1 MRTMKK
7 GLSWLLMLSMIL
19 SLFAGLTFAASFD
32 PANTTPEP
40 TPAGSFKF
48 SNGTITG
55 YTGTDKNVVIPAEID
70 GTTVTMIDQCAFA
83 YDICT
88 DTLISTVVIP
98 STVTGIGDYAF
109 DYQTGLT
116 DICFYGD
123 VPIMTSDAFGS
134 EDAPSTSDVT
144 VHCKPAYFGKFYSEF
159 NYDVSQDVDKDLED
173 PKYATNDVTITVN
186 CGAHG
191 SVTANGQTIT
201 SAEAGKIKVEK
212 NGSVTL
218 TAVPDEGYEVKSFTV
233 DGENV
238 TLTENAYTLKN
249 VTDKHTV
256 NVTFASTDPIIAAQE
271 GYHFEIRDGKAWIKG
286 FTGSVGADGVITLP
300 TQYKDGDTT
309 YDVVGVVAKAFNYV
323 NGAWGDSAK
332 DNAVISQVKKIIV
345 PMGIKTIE
353 TGAFSTMG
361 TVSKDRHVEEIVF
374 NDPDTKF
381 VHTGTD
387 QSFHMSSN
395 PELKSVTLPAN
406 LTEITSSMF
415 YGCSALT
422 EMDIPAT
429 VTKIGQRAFEGTGL
443 TKLTFTS
450 ATPATLEEYTSGRNT
465 TYPFEGCTN
474 LTIYVPAASLA
485 DYQTA
490 WAAIANDVTI
500 VGYGEDGET
509 VITSVPDF
517 TVDDIEYRATKFDSA
532 TGTGEVEVKYVA
544 KNTGVLTIPETVT
557 KNVNG
562 KEFTFTVTGIGEKA
576 MDQGG
581 YKLSY
586 SSSSYWFTEVNFPST
601 LTYIREWGCAGLV
614 SVQTIDLSET
624 QITSIGDM
632 AFNGCTNVETI
643 KLPDTLANIGGK
655 GEAVKR
661 DDASIGSDEDV
672 TISGVDAGEESN
684 AKADGPEAA
693 PTQMAENVFRG
704 CGKLKEFIVS
714 DDNPYFKAIDGVL
727 FSKDGTKLIRYPM
740 GKDAAT
746 YAIPDG
752 TEVIAEAAFMLPAGI
767 NSTSKLTKVT
777 FPKTLKKIEDGAFRQ
792 SSLTEVEL
800 PNVEYGSYVF
810 DCSKS
815 LTTVTTADGLTAIP
829 EKAFW
834 GCENLKNVTL
844 GASIKTIGKSAFE
857 RCGFTGIN
865 LTNVTEI
872 GDYAFYFSKLETVD
886 VPAATKTGT
895 GAFMNCPALTKA
907 TVNGTTLDPYMFFYC
922 TSLTDLSAP
931 NVTEIGECALAYCVE
946 LTALPLDNVT
956 AIGNGAF
963 RNCHGLT
970 DVELPATLKDMGK
983 YVFADCEKLANVT
996 FPNDIAV
1003 KVLPEGTF
1011 YECVNLKNVD
1021 LGNSIS
1027 MTEGLVFYCAG
1038 WYNQGQTLNVYS
1050 DLSENLFFRNEFEA
1064 CFIDLGNQQTANES
1078 AASGDDVTYIW
1089 TRTAAVDGVK
1099 TYYFRARGGAGGCGG
1114 GCSGGGEVGEDGL
1127 SVNEYSMQPS
1137 VNVTYHWGDD
1147 DSTENLPELL
1157 TIYEQNGKNAT
1168 AEKVGGFNM
1177 VDLKDIAATHAGT
1190 ATQSLARNIALFS
1203 RAAAKVTT
1211 GTVGYQFMGMRGPS
1225 IMAAT
1230 EWVTLEELGVEL
1242 DEGDELLVTST
1253 DGASYSISYEDLMAN
1268 NQFFPNSYSNGTKT
1282 EDGAVTVPAI
1292 LALTWNSAT
1301 IDGTAKTDGEVLKD
1315 VAATAYRS
1323 TNFRFAHGLSFEA
1336 YQGLQDCEGGMVE
1349 DDVCSGYRLLQ
1360 KVASFT
1366 VVHADGSSDVTPAG
1380 GGSGKKAD
1388 RIENADGSVT
1398 TIETRADGS
1407 TVETTKY
1414 PNGTT
1419 IETITSKDGEITA
1432 KVNVPMI
1439 VKSSVVEVPVSK
1451 PSAGMVLVIVNDD
1464 GSEEI
1469 VRDCVLTKNGLALR
1483 AEGTLKL
1490 RVIDNTKK
1498 FTDMDGHWAL
1508 DDVTFAAAR
1517 ELFGGVGGGKFAP
1530 AQSMTRGM
1538 VSTVLARLAGEDT
1551 SGSTP
1556 WYAKG
1561 TAWAAQ
1567 NGVSDGKNPESPVT
1581 REQMATMLYR
1591 FAGSPEVSGE
1601 LSFADAGQVS
1611 AWAHDAVLWCVQNGI
1626 LNGVSGNRLAPQ
1638 ALAQRAQVAAML
1650 QRFLQVTL

>member
-19 SLFAGLTFAASFD
+19 SLFAGLTFAAA
-32 PANTTPEP
+32 PLTETPEP
-40 TPAGSFKF
+40 TPVNKLF
-48 SNGTITG
+48 
-55 YTGTDKNVVIPAEID
+55 YDKGANISISGVSGVTNVVIPADINGAPVKNIGEN
-70 GTTVTMIDQCAFA
+70 AF
-83 YDICT
+83 YMEGIE
-88 DTLISTVVIP
+88 SVVIP
-98 STVTGIGDYAF
+98 SSVVNIGDNAF
-109 DYQTGLT
+109 ADSSVTDIYFYGALPSWNSVFSGDEEQTITFHCKTDYQS
-116 DICFYGD
+116 DFEEAVEEFYGSPE
-123 VPIMTSDAFGS
+123 VTVVA
-134 EDAPSTSDVT
+134 DVT
-144 VHCKPAYFGKFYSEF
+144 VT
-159 NYDVSQDVDKDLED
+159 ED
-173 PKYATNDVTITVN
+173 PTYAPAADEITYNFEKRDDGVYITGCTIT
-186 CGAHG
+186 
-191 SVTANGQTIT
+191 
-201 SAEAGKIKVEK
+201 
-212 NGSVTL
+212 
-218 TAVPDEGYEVKSFTV
+218 GYNSN
-233 DGENV
+233 D
-238 TLTENAYTLKN
+238 
-249 VTDKHTV
+249 
-256 NVTFASTDPIIAAQE
+256 AAL
-271 GYHFEIRDGKAWIKG
+271 
-286 FTGSVGADGVITLP
+286 TLP
-300 TQYKDGDTT
+300 TTATIDGTERA
-309 YDVVGVVAKAFNYV
+309 VIGVAK
-323 NGAWGDSAK
+323 
-332 DNAVISQVKKIIV
+332 
-345 PMGIKTIE
+345 
-353 TGAFSTMG
+353 GAFSTN
-361 TVSKDRHVEEIVF
+361 SRY
-374 NDPDTKF
+374 
-381 VHTGTD
+381 TGTTD
-387 QSFHMSSN
+387 SDSARKIASITVPEGITVIEAGAFSGTYSLRTIIFEDDDTTFEGDGTAQGFHMSSN

-415 YGCSALT
+415 LNCTALT

-474 LTIYVPAASLA
+474 LTIYVPAASLEA
-485 DYQTA
+485 YQTA

-500 VGYGEDGET
+500 VGYGEDGEDP
-509 VITSVPDF
+509 VIGTVPDF
-517 TVDDIEYRATKFDSA
+517 TMDSIEYHVTKFDNTA
-532 TGTGEVEVKYVA
+532 ATGEVEVKYVA

-557 KNVNG
+557 KDVNG
-562 KEFTFTVTGIGEKA
+562 KGFTFTVTGIGAKA
-576 MDQGG
+576 MDQSG
-581 YKLSY
+581 YKSSSN
-586 SSSSYWFTEVNFPST
+586 SSSSYYFTTVNFPGT

-655 GEAVKR
+655 GELKR

-672 TISGVDAGEESN
+672 TISGVDAGAESN

-704 CGKLKEFIVS
+704 CGNLKEFIVS
-714 DDNPYFKAIDGVL
+714 ETNTHFKAIDGAL
-727 FSKDGTKLIRYPM
+727 FSADGKTLIRYPM

-777 FPKTLKKIEDGAFRQ
+777 FPTSLQKIEDGAFRQ

-800 PNVEYGSYVF
+800 PAVKYGSYVF

-815 LTTVTTADGLTAIP
+815 LTTVTTADGLTKIP

-844 GASIKTIGKSAFE
+844 GASVNTIGKSAFE
-857 RCGFTGIN
+857 RCGFTSID
-865 LTNVTEI
+865 LKNVTEI
-872 GDYAFYFSKLETVD
+872 GDYAFYFSKLKEVT
-886 VPAATKTGT
+886 VPATTKTGK

-922 TSLTDLSAP
+922 TALTDLSAP
-931 NVTEIGECALAYCVE
+931 NVTQIGECALAYCVE
-946 LTALPLDNVT
+946 LETLPLDNVT
-956 AIGNGAF
+956 TIGHGAF

-1011 YECVNLKNVD
+1011 YECVHLENVY

-1038 WYNQGQTLNVYS
+1038 WYDQGQTLNVYS

-1064 CFIDLGNQQTANES
+1064 CFIDLGNQQTVNE
-1078 AASGDDVTYIW
+1078 AAGSTEDISYIW
-1089 TRTAAVDGVK
+1089 TRTTTDENGVK
-1099 TYYFRARGGAGGCGG
+1099 TYWFRARGGAGGCGG

-1137 VNVTYHWGDD
+1137 VNVTYHWGND

-1301 IDGTAKTDGEVLKD
+1301 IDKTTNKTDGEVLKD

-1380 GGSGKKAD
+1380 GSTGKKAD

-1451 PSAGMVLVIVNDD
+1451 PSAGMVLVIVHDD

-1483 AEGTLKL
+1483 AEGELKL
-1490 RVIDNTKK
+1490 RVIDNTRK

-1508 DDVTFAAAR
+1508 DDVTFVAAR

-1561 TAWAAQ
+1561 TAWAVE

-1626 LNGVSGNRLAPQ
+1626 LNGVSGSRLAPQ

>member
-19 SLFAGLTFAASFD
+19 SLFAGLTFASSAT
-32 PANTTPEP
+32 PATEVP
-40 TPAGSFKF
+40 TPTDEDSLFWETN
-48 SNGTITG
+48 STVSGTKSGVTLTQI
-55 YTGTDKNVVIPAEID
+55 VIPAYRTD
-70 GTTVTMIDQCAFA
+70 GTTVTSIAGSAF
-83 YDICT
+83 YLDGIVT
-88 DTLISTVVIP
+88 SVVVP
-98 STVTGIGDYAF
+98 STVTYIGSEAF
-109 DYQTGLT
+109 GENAVT
-116 DICFYGD
+116 DIYFYGGCPSFPYAD
-123 VPIMTSDAFGS
+123 VSEIFSADDSSDREITFHCKS
-134 EDAPSTSDVT
+134 EYKDDFSSAVEEFYSFTINVEADVT
-144 VHCKPAYFGKFYSEF
+144 VTADPIYTISDEITFSFDKRDDGVYINGCKITGYNDGVELTLPTTATIDGKT
-159 NYDVSQDVDKDLED
+159 YDVIGVAAYAFNTTNSSVDDVK
-173 PKYATNDVTITVN
+173 
-186 CGAHG
+186 
-191 SVTANGQTIT
+191 
-201 SAEAGKIKVEK
+201 
-212 NGSVTL
+212 
-218 TAVPDEGYEVKSFTV
+218 
-233 DGENV
+233 
-238 TLTENAYTLKN
+238 
-249 VTDKHTV
+249 
-256 NVTFASTDPIIAAQE
+256 
-271 GYHFEIRDGKAWIKG
+271 DGKAIAK
-286 FTGSVGADGVITLP
+286 IT
-300 TQYKDGDTT
+300 
-309 YDVVGVVAKAFNYV
+309 
-323 NGAWGDSAK
+323 
-332 DNAVISQVKKIIV
+332 KITV

-353 TGAFSTMG
+353 TGAFSKMG
-361 TVSKDRHVEEIVF
+361 TVQQGYNVEQIIFE
-374 NDPDTKF
+374 DPDTTF
-381 VHTGTD
+381 DHSGTA

-395 PELKSVTLPAN
+395 PELKSVTLPAK

-443 TKLTFTS
+443 TRLTFTS

-500 VGYGEDGET
+500 VGYGEDGEDP
-509 VITSVPDF
+509 VIGAIPDF
-517 TVDDIEYRATKFDSA
+517 KVYDDDSAEKYIEYHVTKFDNTA
-532 TGTGEVEVKYVA
+532 ATGEVEVKYVA

-557 KNVNG
+557 KDVNG
-562 KEFTFTVTGIGEKA
+562 KGFTFTVTGIGAKA

-581 YKLSY
+581 YKSSSN
-586 SSSSYWFTEVNFPST
+586 SSSSYYFTTVNFPGT

-655 GEAVKR
+655 GELKR

-672 TISGVDAGEESN
+672 TISGVDAGAASN

-704 CGKLKEFIVS
+704 CGKLKNFEVNETNQHFSV
-714 DDNPYFKAIDGVL
+714 KDGVL
-727 FSKDGTKLIRYPM
+727 FNKDGTKLIRYPV
-740 GKDAAT
+740 GREDT
-746 YAIPDG
+746 SYDIPAG
-752 TEVIAEAAFMLPAGI
+752 TKIIAEAAFMMPATTMKDG
-767 NSTSKLTKVT
+767 KLETVT
-777 FPKTLKKIEDGAFRQ
+777 FPDSLEEIEDGAFRQ
-792 SSLTEVEL
+792 SSITSVEL
-800 PNVEYGSYVF
+800 PAVKYGSYVF

-815 LTTVTTADGLTAIP
+815 LTTVTTAGGLTKIP
-829 EKAFW
+829 DKAFW

-857 RCGFTGIN
+857 RCGFASID

-872 GDYAFYFSKLETVD
+872 EDYAFYFSKLETVD
-886 VPAATKTGT
+886 VPAATKTGK

-922 TSLTDLSAP
+922 TSLTELSAP
-931 NVTEIGECALAYCVE
+931 NVTDIGECALAYCVK
-946 LTALPLDNVT
+946 LTALPLEKVT
-956 AIGNGAF
+956 AIGHGAF

-1064 CFIDLGNQQTANES
+1064 CFIDLGNQQTVNE
-1078 AASGDDVTYIW
+1078 AAGSTEDISYIW
-1089 TRTAAVDGVK
+1089 TRTTTDENGVK

-1137 VNVTYHWGDD
+1137 VNVAYHWGDD

-1268 NQFFPNSYSNGTKT
+1268 NQFFPNSYSNGTKR

-1315 VAATAYRS
+1315 VAVTAYRS

-1366 VVHADGSSDVTPAG
+1366 VIHADGSSDVTPAG
-1380 GGSGKKAD
+1380 GRSGKKAD

-1508 DDVTFAAAR
+1508 DNVTFVAAR

-1561 TAWAAQ
+1561 TAWAVE

>member
-1 MRTMKK
+1 MRTMKR

-19 SLFAGLTFAASFD
+19 SLFAGLTFAASVD
-32 PANTTPEP
+32 PAQE
-40 TPAGSFKF
+40 TPAPTTESAFEFDG
-48 SNGTITG
+48 GEITG
-55 YTGTDKNVVIPAEID
+55 YDVDEGGTDVVIPAAWTD
-70 GTTVTMIDQCAFA
+70 GTKVTSIAAGAFA
-83 YDICT
+83 YNTSIT
-88 DTLISTVVIP
+88 SVVIP
-98 STVTGIGDYAF
+98 STVKSIGYGAFDGCYALANVYFYGPINNAYENFWGESGYDIADYIEVNFYCKAADESLYDEEYNSFKDYGTVLATISADLADPAYSTSGGEDKPTEPVHKFSFELRDGEAWITGYQAGSTGGEVTLPTTAEIDGQTYNVVGVAAYAF
-109 DYQTGLT
+109 NTT
-116 DICFYGD
+116 
-123 VPIMTSDAFGS
+123 
-134 EDAPSTSDVT
+134 
-144 VHCKPAYFGKFYSEF
+144 
-159 NYDVSQDVDKDLED
+159 
-173 PKYATNDVTITVN
+173 
-186 CGAHG
+186 
-191 SVTANGQTIT
+191 
-201 SAEAGKIKVEK
+201 
-212 NGSVTL
+212 NGSV
-218 TAVPDEGYEVKSFTV
+218 
-233 DGENV
+233 
-238 TLTENAYTLKN
+238 
-249 VTDKHTV
+249 
-256 NVTFASTDPIIAAQE
+256 
-271 GYHFEIRDGKAWIKG
+271 
-286 FTGSVGADGVITLP
+286 DGV
-300 TQYKDGDTT
+300 KDGAAI
-309 YDVVGVVAKAFNYV
+309 AK
-323 NGAWGDSAK
+323 
-332 DNAVISQVKKIIV
+332 ITKITV
-345 PMGIKTIE
+345 PMGVKTIE
-353 TGAFSTMG
+353 TGAFNAMG
-361 TVSKDRHVEEIVF
+361 TVNEGKNVEQIIFE
-374 NDPDTKF
+374 DPDTTF
-381 VHTGTD
+381 AHEGTA
-387 QSFHMSSN
+387 QLFHLSSN
-395 PELKSVTLPAN
+395 PKLTYVKLPEH

-415 YGCSALT
+415 LNCTALT

-450 ATPATLEEYTSGRNT
+450 ATPATLEEYTSGGNT

-474 LTIYVPAASLA
+474 LTISVPAASLA

-500 VGYGEDGET
+500 VGYGEDGEDP
-509 VITSVPDF
+509 VIGTVPDF
-517 TVDDIEYRATKFDSA
+517 TQDSIEYHVTKFDNTA
-532 TGTGEVEVKYVA
+532 ATGEVEVKYVA

-557 KNVNG
+557 KDVNG
-562 KEFTFTVTGIGEKA
+562 KGFTFTVTGIGAKA
-576 MDQGG
+576 MDQSG
-581 YKLSY
+581 YKSSSN
-586 SSSSYWFTEVNFPST
+586 SSSSYYFTTVNFPGT

-655 GEAVKR
+655 GELKR

-672 TISGVDAGEESN
+672 TISGVDAGAESN

-704 CGKLKEFIVS
+704 CGKLKNFEVNETNQHFSV
-714 DDNPYFKAIDGVL
+714 KDGVL
-727 FSKDGTKLIRYPM
+727 FNKDGTKLIRYPM

-752 TEVIAEAAFMLPAGI
+752 TEVIAEAAFMMPADAKNDGAL
-767 NSTSKLTKVT
+767 KAVT
-777 FPKTLKKIEDGAFRQ
+777 FPASLKKIESGAFRQ
-792 SSLTEVEL
+792 SSLVSVEL

-815 LTTVTTADGLTAIP
+815 LTTVTTADGLTKIP

-886 VPAATKTGT
+886 VPAATRTGT

-946 LTALPLDNVT
+946 LETLPLDNVT
-956 AIGNGAF
+956 TIGHGAF

-1011 YECVNLKNVD
+1011 YECVHLENVY

-1064 CFIDLGNQQTANES
+1064 CFIDLGNQQTVNE
-1078 AASGDDVTYIW
+1078 AAGSTEDISYIW
-1089 TRTAAVDGVK
+1089 TRTTTDENGVK

-1282 EDGAVTVPAI
+1282 DDGAVTVPAI

-1301 IDGTAKTDGEVLKD
+1301 IDGTAKTDGKVLKD

-1380 GGSGKKAD
+1380 GSTGKKAD

-1451 PSAGMVLVIVNDD
+1451 PSAGMVLVIVHDD
-1464 GSEEI
+1464 GSKEI

-1483 AEGTLKL
+1483 AEGTLGL

-1498 FTDMDGHWAL
+1498 FTDMDGQWAL

-1538 VSTVLARLAGEDT
+1538 INTVLARLAGEDT

-1567 NGVSDGKNPESPVT
+1567 NGVSDGKNPESRVT

>member
-19 SLFAGLTFAASFD
+19 SLFAGLTFASSAT
-32 PANTTPEP
+32 PATEVPEP
-40 TPAGSFKF
+40 TPVDQLFYDKGA
-48 SNGTITG
+48 NIAITG
-55 YTGTDKNVVIPAEID
+55 VSGVTNVVIPADINGAPVKRID
-70 GTTVTMIDQCAFA
+70 ENAF
-83 YDICT
+83 YMEDIE
-88 DTLISTVVIP
+88 SVVIP
-98 STVTGIGDYAF
+98 SSVVNIGDDAF
-109 DYQTGLT
+109 ADSSVTDIYFYGALPSWNSVFSGDEEQAITFHCKKDYQS
-116 DICFYGD
+116 DFEEAAEEFYGYPE
-123 VPIMTSDAFGS
+123 VTVVA
-134 EDAPSTSDVT
+134 DVT
-144 VHCKPAYFGKFYSEF
+144 VT
-159 NYDVSQDVDKDLED
+159 ED
-173 PKYATNDVTITVN
+173 PTYAPAADEITYNFEKRDDGVYITGCTIT
-186 CGAHG
+186 GY
-191 SVTANGQTIT
+191 NG
-201 SAEAGKIKVEK
+201 
-212 NGSVTL
+212 N
-218 TAVPDEGYEVKSFTV
+218 D
-233 DGENV
+233 
-238 TLTENAYTLKN
+238 
-249 VTDKHTV
+249 
-256 NVTFASTDPIIAAQE
+256 AAL
-271 GYHFEIRDGKAWIKG
+271 
-286 FTGSVGADGVITLP
+286 TLP
-300 TQYKDGDTT
+300 TTATIDGTE
-309 YDVVGVVAKAFNYV
+309 YAVIGVAK
-323 NGAWGDSAK
+323 
-332 DNAVISQVKKIIV
+332 
-345 PMGIKTIE
+345 
-353 TGAFSTMG
+353 GAFSTN
-361 TVSKDRHVEEIVF
+361 SRY
-374 NDPDTKF
+374 
-381 VHTGTD
+381 TGTTD
-387 QSFHMSSN
+387 SDSARKIASITVPKGITVIEAGAFSSVGQFSYSGGTYSLRTIIFEDDDTTFEGDGTAQGFHMSGN
-395 PELKSVTLPAN
+395 PSLETVVLPAN

-450 ATPATLEEYTSGRNT
+450 ATPAELEQYESG

-474 LTIYVPAASLA
+474 LTISVPAASLEA
-485 DYQTA
+485 YQTA

-500 VGYGEDGET
+500 VGYGEDGEGP
-509 VITSVPDF
+509 VIGTVPDF
-517 TVDDIEYRATKFDSA
+517 TQDSIEYHVTKFDNTA
-532 TGTGEVEVKYVA
+532 ATGEVEVKYVA

-557 KNVNG
+557 KDVNG
-562 KEFTFTVTGIGEKA
+562 KGFTFTVTGIGAKA
-576 MDQGG
+576 MDQSG
-581 YKLSY
+581 YKSSSN
-586 SSSSYWFTEVNFPST
+586 SSSSYYFTTVNFPGT

-655 GEAVKR
+655 GELKR
-661 DDASIGSDEDV
+661 DDASIGSGEDV

-704 CGKLKEFIVS
+704 CGKLKQIIVKDS
-714 DDNPYFKAIDGVL
+714 NPNFKAIDGVL

-740 GKDAAT
+740 GNDAAT

-752 TEVIAEAAFMLPAGI
+752 TEVIAEAAFMLPAG
-767 NSTSKLTKVT
+767 NNAASSLTKVT
-777 FPKTLKKIEDGAFRQ
+777 FPASLKKIESGAFRQ
-792 SSLTEVEL
+792 SSLVSVEL

-815 LTTVTTADGLTAIP
+815 LTTVTTADGLTKIP
-829 EKAFW
+829 DKAFW

-844 GASIKTIGKSAFE
+844 GASVKTIGKSAFE

-895 GAFMNCPALTKA
+895 GAFMNCPKLTTA

-931 NVTEIGECALAYCVE
+931 NVTEIGECALAYCVK
-946 LTALPLDNVT
+946 LTALPLEKVT

-970 DVELPATLKDMGK
+970 DVQLPATLKDMGK

-1050 DLSENLFFRNEFEA
+1050 DLSENVFFRNEFEA
-1064 CFIDLGNQQTANES
+1064 CFIDLGNQQTVNE
-1078 AASGDDVTYIW
+1078 AAGSTEDISYIW
-1089 TRTAAVDGVK
+1089 TRTTTDENGVK

-1301 IDGTAKTDGEVLKD
+1301 IDKTTNKTDGEVLKD

-1380 GGSGKKAD
+1380 GSTGKKAD

-1398 TIETRADGS
+1398 TIETRSDGS

-1451 PSAGMVLVIVNDD
+1451 PSAGMVLVIVHDD

-1561 TAWAAQ
+1561 TAWAVK

>member
-1 MRTMKK
+1 MRTMKR
-7 GLSWLLMLSMIL
+7 GLSWLLMLSMLL
-19 SLFAGLTFAASFD
+19 SLFAGLTFASSAT
-32 PANTTPEP
+32 PATEVPEP
-40 TPAGSFKF
+40 TPVDQLFYDKGA
-48 SNGTITG
+48 NIAITG
-55 YTGTDKNVVIPAEID
+55 VSGVTNVVIPADINGAPVKNIGEN
-70 GTTVTMIDQCAFA
+70 AF
-83 YDICT
+83 YMEGIE
-88 DTLISTVVIP
+88 SVVIP
-98 STVTGIGDYAF
+98 SSVVNIGDNAF
-109 DYQTGLT
+109 ADSSVTDIYFYGALPSWNSVFSGDEEQTITFHCKTDYQS
-116 DICFYGD
+116 DFEEAVEEFYGSPE
-123 VPIMTSDAFGS
+123 VTVVA
-134 EDAPSTSDVT
+134 DVT
-144 VHCKPAYFGKFYSEF
+144 VT
-159 NYDVSQDVDKDLED
+159 ED
-173 PKYATNDVTITVN
+173 PTYAPAADEITYNFEKRDDGVYITGCTIT
-186 CGAHG
+186 
-191 SVTANGQTIT
+191 
-201 SAEAGKIKVEK
+201 
-212 NGSVTL
+212 
-218 TAVPDEGYEVKSFTV
+218 GYNSN
-233 DGENV
+233 D
-238 TLTENAYTLKN
+238 
-249 VTDKHTV
+249 
-256 NVTFASTDPIIAAQE
+256 AAL
-271 GYHFEIRDGKAWIKG
+271 
-286 FTGSVGADGVITLP
+286 TLP
-300 TQYKDGDTT
+300 TTATIDGTERA
-309 YDVVGVVAKAFNYV
+309 VIGVAK
-323 NGAWGDSAK
+323 
-332 DNAVISQVKKIIV
+332 
-345 PMGIKTIE
+345 
-353 TGAFSTMG
+353 GAFSTN
-361 TVSKDRHVEEIVF
+361 SRY
-374 NDPDTKF
+374 
-381 VHTGTD
+381 TGTTD
-387 QSFHMSSN
+387 SDSARKIASITVPEGITVIEAGAFSGTYSLRTIIFEDDDTTFEGDGTAQGFHMSSN
-395 PELKSVTLPAN
+395 PKLTYVKLPEH

-415 YGCSALT
+415 LNCTALT

-429 VTKIGQRAFEGTGL
+429 VTKISQRAFEGTGL

-450 ATPATLEEYTSGRNT
+450 TTPAELEPYEKSSMST
-465 TYPFEGCTN
+465 TYPFEGCTD
-474 LTIYVPAASLA
+474 LTIYVPAASLEA
-485 DYQTA
+485 YQTA

-500 VGYGEDGET
+500 VGYGEDGEDP
-509 VITSVPDF
+509 VIGTVPDF
-517 TVDDIEYRATKFDSA
+517 TTDSIEYHVTKFDNTA
-532 TGTGEVEVKYVA
+532 ATGEVEVKYVA

-557 KNVNG
+557 KDVNG
-562 KEFTFTVTGIGEKA
+562 KGFTFTVTGIGAKA
-576 MDQGG
+576 MDQSG
-581 YKLSY
+581 YKSSSN
-586 SSSSYWFTEVNFPST
+586 SSSSYYFTTVNFPGT

-661 DDASIGSDEDV
+661 PTDDAMTGNNV
-672 TISGVDAGEESN
+672 TGITNADGKPADAGAESN

-704 CGKLKEFIVS
+704 CGKLKQFIVKDS
-714 DDNPYFKAIDGVL
+714 NPNFKAIGGVL

-746 YAIPDG
+746 YDIPEG

-815 LTTVTTADGLTAIP
+815 LTTVTTADGLTKIP

-886 VPAATKTGT
+886 VPATTKTGT
-895 GAFMNCPALTKA
+895 GAFMNCPELTTA

-931 NVTEIGECALAYCVE
+931 NVTEIKDCALAYCVE
-946 LTALPLDNVT
+946 LTALPLENVT
-956 AIGNGAF
+956 AIGHGAF

-1064 CFIDLGNQQTANES
+1064 CFIDLGNQQTVNE
-1078 AASGDDVTYIW
+1078 AAGSTEDISYIW
-1089 TRTAAVDGVK
+1089 TRTTTDENGVK

-1127 SVNEYSMQPS
+1127 SVNECSMQPS

-1380 GGSGKKAD
+1380 GSTGKKAD

-1419 IETITSKDGEITA
+1419 IETITSKNGEITA

>member
-1 MRTMKK
+1 MRTMKR

-40 TPAGSFKF
+40 TPVETFDFDPDDGSIGLTK
-48 SNGTITG
+48 SGESLSQ
-55 YTGTDKNVVIPAEID
+55 VVIPAKID
-70 GTTVTMIDQCAFA
+70 GVEVTSINDGMFYMNSKVEEI
-83 YDICT
+83 
-88 DTLISTVVIP
+88 VIP
-98 STVTGIGDYAF
+98 STVSDIGYGAFDGCDSLREIYFYGVAPYGLASTTEDDFSSATIYCKGVNYSSFNDEDITVTLKIKNDLADPAYPTSGGEDKPDQPTEPVHKFSFELRDGEAWITGYQAGSTGGEVTLPTTAEIDGKTYDVIGVAAYAF
-109 DYQTGLT
+109 NTTNSSVD
-116 DICFYGD
+116 D
-123 VPIMTSDAFGS
+123 V
-134 EDAPSTSDVT
+134 
-144 VHCKPAYFGKFYSEF
+144 K
-159 NYDVSQDVDKDLED
+159 
-173 PKYATNDVTITVN
+173 
-186 CGAHG
+186 
-191 SVTANGQTIT
+191 
-201 SAEAGKIKVEK
+201 
-212 NGSVTL
+212 
-218 TAVPDEGYEVKSFTV
+218 
-233 DGENV
+233 
-238 TLTENAYTLKN
+238 
-249 VTDKHTV
+249 
-256 NVTFASTDPIIAAQE
+256 
-271 GYHFEIRDGKAWIKG
+271 DGKAIAK
-286 FTGSVGADGVITLP
+286 IT
-300 TQYKDGDTT
+300 
-309 YDVVGVVAKAFNYV
+309 
-323 NGAWGDSAK
+323 
-332 DNAVISQVKKIIV
+332 KITV

-353 TGAFSTMG
+353 TGAFSKMG
-361 TVSKDRHVEEIVF
+361 TVQQGYNVEQIIFE
-374 NDPDTKF
+374 DPDTTF
-381 VHTGTD
+381 DHSGTA

-422 EMDIPAT
+422 EMDIPET
-429 VTKIGQRAFEGTGL
+429 VTKISQNAFAGCTGL
-443 TKLTFTS
+443 TRLTFTS
-450 ATPATLEEYTSGRNT
+450 ATPATLEEYTSGGST

-474 LTIYVPAASLA
+474 LTISVPAASLA

-500 VGYGEDGET
+500 VGYGEDGEDP
-509 VITSVPDF
+509 VIGTVPDF
-517 TVDDIEYRATKFDSA
+517 TQDSIEYHVTKFDNTA
-532 TGTGEVEVKYVA
+532 ATGEVEVKYVA

-557 KNVNG
+557 KAVNG
-562 KEFTFTVTGIGEKA
+562 KEFTFTVTGIGAKA

-586 SSSSYWFTEVNFPST
+586 GSSSYYFTTVNFPGT
-601 LTYIREWGCAGLV
+601 LTYIRESGCAGLANV
-614 SVQTIDLSET
+614 KVIDLSET
-624 QITSIGDM
+624 QIASIGDM
-632 AFNGCTNVETI
+632 AFNGCANVETI

-661 DDASIGSDEDV
+661 DDATIGSDKDV
-672 TISGVDAGEESN
+672 TISGVAAGEESN

-704 CGKLKEFIVS
+704 CGKLKQFIVS
-714 DDNPYFKAIDGVL
+714 ETNPYFKAIGGAL
-727 FSKDGTKLIRYPM
+727 FSADGKTLIRYPM

-746 YAIPDG
+746 YAIPEG

-857 RCGFTGIN
+857 RCGFATID
-865 LTNVTEI
+865 LKNVTEI

-886 VPAATKTGT
+886 VPATTKTGK
-895 GAFMNCPALTKA
+895 GAFMNCPELKTAV
-907 TVNGTTLDPYMFFYC
+907 VNGTTLDPYMFFYC
-922 TSLTDLSAP
+922 TSLETLTAE

-946 LTALPLDNVT
+946 LTALPLENVT
-956 AIGNGAF
+956 TIGHGAF

-1011 YECVNLKNVD
+1011 YECVHLENVY

-1064 CFIDLGNQQTANES
+1064 CFIDLGNQQTVNE
-1078 AASGDDVTYIW
+1078 AAGSTEDISYIW
-1089 TRTAAVDGVK
+1089 TRTTTDENGVK

-1230 EWVTLEELGVEL
+1230 EWVTLEELGIEL

-1268 NQFFPNSYSNGTKT
+1268 NQFFPNSYSNGTKI

-1301 IDGTAKTDGEVLKD
+1301 IDGTAKTDGKVLKD

-1349 DDVCSGYRLLQ
+1349 NDVCSGYRLLQ

-1380 GGSGKKAD
+1380 GSTGKKAD

-1508 DDVTFAAAR
+1508 DDVTFVAAR

-1567 NGVSDGKNPESPVT
+1567 NGVSDGKNPESRVT

-1601 LSFADAGQVS
+1601 LNFADAGQVS

>member
-19 SLFAGLTFAASFD
+19 SLFAGLTFASSAT
-32 PANTTPEP
+32 PATEVPEP
-40 TPAGSFKF
+40 TPVNKLF
-48 SNGTITG
+48 
-55 YTGTDKNVVIPAEID
+55 YDKGANISISGVSGVTNVVIPADINGAPVKNIGEN
-70 GTTVTMIDQCAFA
+70 AF
-83 YDICT
+83 YMEGIE
-88 DTLISTVVIP
+88 SVVIP
-98 STVTGIGDYAF
+98 SSVVNIGDNAF
-109 DYQTGLT
+109 ADSSVTDIYFYGALPSWNSVFSGDEEQTITFHCKTDYQS
-116 DICFYGD
+116 DFEEAVEEFYGSPE
-123 VPIMTSDAFGS
+123 VTVVA
-134 EDAPSTSDVT
+134 DVT
-144 VHCKPAYFGKFYSEF
+144 VT
-159 NYDVSQDVDKDLED
+159 ED
-173 PKYATNDVTITVN
+173 PTYAPAADEITYNFEKRDDGVYITGCTIT
-186 CGAHG
+186 
-191 SVTANGQTIT
+191 
-201 SAEAGKIKVEK
+201 
-212 NGSVTL
+212 
-218 TAVPDEGYEVKSFTV
+218 GYNSN
-233 DGENV
+233 D
-238 TLTENAYTLKN
+238 
-249 VTDKHTV
+249 
-256 NVTFASTDPIIAAQE
+256 AAL
-271 GYHFEIRDGKAWIKG
+271 
-286 FTGSVGADGVITLP
+286 TLP
-300 TQYKDGDTT
+300 TTATIDGTERA
-309 YDVVGVVAKAFNYV
+309 VIGVAK
-323 NGAWGDSAK
+323 
-332 DNAVISQVKKIIV
+332 
-345 PMGIKTIE
+345 
-353 TGAFSTMG
+353 GAFSTN
-361 TVSKDRHVEEIVF
+361 SRY
-374 NDPDTKF
+374 
-381 VHTGTD
+381 TGTTD
-387 QSFHMSSN
+387 SDSARKIASITVPEGITVIEAGAFSGTYSLRTIIFEDDDTTFEGDGTAQGFHMSSN
-395 PELKSVTLPAN
+395 PKLTYVKLPEH

-415 YGCSALT
+415 LNCTALT

-443 TKLTFTS
+443 TKLTFKS
-450 ATPATLEEYTSGRNT
+450 ATPATLEEYKSGFST

-474 LTIYVPAASLA
+474 LTIYVPAANLEA
-485 DYQTA
+485 YQTA

-500 VGYGEDGET
+500 VGYGEDGEDP
-509 VITSVPDF
+509 VIGTVPDF
-517 TVDDIEYRATKFDSA
+517 TTDSIEYHVTKFDNTA
-532 TGTGEVEVKYVA
+532 VTGEVEVKYVA

-557 KNVNG
+557 KDVNG
-562 KEFTFTVTGIGEKA
+562 KGFTFTVTGIGAKA
-576 MDQGG
+576 MDQSG
-581 YKLSY
+581 YKSSSN
-586 SSSSYWFTEVNFPST
+586 SSSSYYFTTVNFPGT

-655 GEAVKR
+655 GELKR

-672 TISGVDAGEESN
+672 TISGVDAGAESN

-704 CGKLKEFIVS
+704 CGKLKQFIVKDS
-714 DDNPYFKAIDGVL
+714 NPNFKANDGVL

-815 LTTVTTADGLTAIP
+815 LTTVTTADGLTKIP
-829 EKAFW
+829 DKAFW

-857 RCGFTGIN
+857 RCGFASID

-872 GDYAFYFSKLETVD
+872 GDYAFYFSKLKEVTVPET
-886 VPAATKTGT
+886 TKTGK
-895 GAFMNCPALTKA
+895 GAFMNCPALKTA

-922 TSLTDLSAP
+922 TALTELSAP
-931 NVTEIGECALAYCVE
+931 NVTQIGECALAYCVE
-946 LTALPLDNVT
+946 LETLPLDNVT
-956 AIGNGAF
+956 TIGHGAF

-1011 YECVNLKNVD
+1011 YECVHLENVY

-1038 WYNQGQTLNVYS
+1038 WYDQGQTLNVYS

-1064 CFIDLGNQQTANES
+1064 CFIDLGNQQTVNE
-1078 AASGDDVTYIW
+1078 AAGSTEDISYIW
-1089 TRTAAVDGVK
+1089 TRTTTDENGVK
-1099 TYYFRARGGAGGCGG
+1099 TYWFRARGGAGGCGG

-1301 IDGTAKTDGEVLKD
+1301 IDKTTNKTDGEVLKD

-1380 GGSGKKAD
+1380 GSSGKKVD

-1508 DDVTFAAAR
+1508 DDVTFVAAR

-1538 VSTVLARLAGEDT
+1538 VNTVLARLAGEDT

-1561 TAWAAQ
+1561 TAWAVE

-1626 LNGVSGNRLAPQ
+1626 LNGVSGSRLAPQ

>member
-1 MRTMKK
+1 M
-7 GLSWLLMLSMIL
+7 
-19 SLFAGLTFAASFD
+19 
-32 PANTTPEP
+32 
-40 TPAGSFKF
+40 
-48 SNGTITG
+48 
-55 YTGTDKNVVIPAEID
+55 
-70 GTTVTMIDQCAFA
+70 
-83 YDICT
+83 
-88 DTLISTVVIP
+88 
-98 STVTGIGDYAF
+98 
-109 DYQTGLT
+109 
-116 DICFYGD
+116 
-123 VPIMTSDAFGS
+123 
-134 EDAPSTSDVT
+134 
-144 VHCKPAYFGKFYSEF
+144 
-159 NYDVSQDVDKDLED
+159 
-173 PKYATNDVTITVN
+173 
-186 CGAHG
+186 
-191 SVTANGQTIT
+191 
-201 SAEAGKIKVEK
+201 
-212 NGSVTL
+212 
-218 TAVPDEGYEVKSFTV
+218 
-233 DGENV
+233 
-238 TLTENAYTLKN
+238 
-249 VTDKHTV
+249 
-256 NVTFASTDPIIAAQE
+256 
-271 GYHFEIRDGKAWIKG
+271 
-286 FTGSVGADGVITLP
+286 
-300 TQYKDGDTT
+300 
-309 YDVVGVVAKAFNYV
+309 
-323 NGAWGDSAK
+323 
-332 DNAVISQVKKIIV
+332 
-345 PMGIKTIE
+345 
-353 TGAFSTMG
+353 
-361 TVSKDRHVEEIVF
+361 
-374 NDPDTKF
+374 
-381 VHTGTD
+381 
-387 QSFHMSSN
+387 
-395 PELKSVTLPAN
+395 
-406 LTEITSSMF
+406 
-415 YGCSALT
+415 
-422 EMDIPAT
+422 
-429 VTKIGQRAFEGTGL
+429 
-443 TKLTFTS
+443 
-450 ATPATLEEYTSGRNT
+450 
-465 TYPFEGCTN
+465 
-474 LTIYVPAASLA
+474 
-485 DYQTA
+485 
-490 WAAIANDVTI
+490 
-500 VGYGEDGET
+500 
-509 VITSVPDF
+509 
-517 TVDDIEYRATKFDSA
+517 
-532 TGTGEVEVKYVA
+532 
-544 KNTGVLTIPETVT
+544 LTIPETVT
-557 KNVNG
+557 KDVNG
-562 KEFTFTVTGIGEKA
+562 KEFTFTVTGIGAKA

-586 SSSSYWFTEVNFPST
+586 GSSSYYFTTVNFPGT

-632 AFNGCTNVETI
+632 AFNGCANVETI

-655 GEAVKR
+655 GELKR

-672 TISGVDAGEESN
+672 TISGVGAGEESN

-714 DDNPYFKAIDGVL
+714 ETNTYFKAIGGAL
-727 FSKDGTKLIRYPM
+727 FSADGKKLIRYPM
-740 GKDAAT
+740 GKGAAT

-777 FPKTLKKIEDGAFRQ
+777 FPASLKKIESGAFRQ

-844 GASIKTIGKSAFE
+844 GASVKTIGKSAFE

-886 VPAATKTGT
+886 VPAATKTGK
-895 GAFMNCPALTKA
+895 GAFMNCPELKTAV
-907 TVNGTTLDPYMFFYC
+907 VNGTTLDLYMFFYC
-922 TSLTDLSAP
+922 TALTELNAP
-931 NVTEIGECALAYCVE
+931 NVTDIGECALAYCVK
-946 LTALPLDNVT
+946 LTALPLEKVT

-970 DVELPATLKDMGK
+970 DVQLPATLKDMGK

-1064 CFIDLGNQQTANES
+1064 CFIDLGNQQTVNE
-1078 AASGDDVTYIW
+1078 AAGSTEDISYIW
-1089 TRTAAVDGVK
+1089 TRTTTDENGVK

-1268 NQFFPNSYSNGTKT
+1268 DQFFPNSYSNGTKT
-1282 EDGAVTVPAI
+1282 DDGAVTVPAI

-1301 IDGTAKTDGEVLKD
+1301 IDGTAKTDGKVLKD

-1323 TNFRFAHGLSFEA
+1323 MNFRFAHGLSFEA

-1380 GGSGKKAD
+1380 GSTGKKVD
-1388 RIENADGSVT
+1388 RIEN
-1398 TIETRADGS
+1398 ADGS

-1508 DDVTFAAAR
+1508 DDVTFVAAR

-1561 TAWAAQ
+1561 TAWALE

>member
-1 MRTMKK
+1 MRTMKR

-19 SLFAGLTFAASFD
+19 SLFAGLTFAAGVN
-32 PANTTPEP
+32 PAQE
-40 TPAGSFKF
+40 TPAPTTESAFEFEGGK
-48 SNGTITG
+48 ITQSYDTDKG
-55 YTGTDKNVVIPAEID
+55 GTDVVIPAAWADGTPVTSID
-70 GTTVTMIDQCAFA
+70 GYAFA
-83 YDICT
+83 YTSIT
-88 DTLISTVVIP
+88 SVVIP
-98 STVTGIGDYAF
+98 STVKSIGYGAFDGCYSLENVYFYGPINNAYENFWGDSGSGISDYVDVNFYCKEADESLYDDTYNGFGDYGTVLPTISA
-109 DYQTGLT
+109 
-116 DICFYGD
+116 DIAD
-123 VPIMTSDAFGS
+123 
-134 EDAPSTSDVT
+134 
-144 VHCKPAYFGKFYSEF
+144 PAYPTSGGEDKPDQPTEPVHKF
-159 NYDVSQDVDKDLED
+159 
-173 PKYATNDVTITVN
+173 
-186 CGAHG
+186 
-191 SVTANGQTIT
+191 
-201 SAEAGKIKVEK
+201 
-212 NGSVTL
+212 
-218 TAVPDEGYEVKSFTV
+218 SF
-233 DGENV
+233 E
-238 TLTENAYTLKN
+238 L
-249 VTDKHTV
+249 
-256 NVTFASTDPIIAAQE
+256 
-271 GYHFEIRDGKAWIKG
+271 RDGKAWI
-286 FTGSVGADGVITLP
+286 TGYQAGSTGGEVTLP
-300 TQYKDGDTT
+300 TTAEIDGKT
-309 YDVVGVVAKAFNYV
+309 YDVIGVAAYAFNTTNSSV
-323 NGAWGDSAK
+323 DDVKDGKAIAK
-332 DNAVISQVKKIIV
+332 ITKITV

-353 TGAFSTMG
+353 TGAFSNMG
-361 TVSKDRHVEEIVF
+361 TVQQGKNVEQIIF
-374 NDPDTKF
+374 KDPDTTF
-381 VHTGTD
+381 DHSGTA

-422 EMDIPAT
+422 EMSIPAT

-443 TKLTFTS
+443 TRLTFTS
-450 ATPATLEEYTSGRNT
+450 AAPATLEEYTSGGNT
-465 TYPFEGCTN
+465 TYPFEGCDD

-500 VGYGEDGET
+500 VGYGEDGEDP
-509 VITSVPDF
+509 VIGTVPDF
-517 TVDDIEYRATKFDSA
+517 TQDSIEYHVTKFDNTA
-532 TGTGEVEVKYVA
+532 ATGEVEVKYVA

-557 KNVNG
+557 KDVNG
-562 KEFTFTVTGIGEKA
+562 KTFTFTVTGIGAKA

-581 YKLSY
+581 YKSSY

-624 QITSIGDM
+624 QIANIGDM
-632 AFNGCTNVETI
+632 AFNGCANVETI

-661 DDASIGSDEDV
+661 DDATIGSDKDV
-672 TISGVDAGEESN
+672 TISGVAAGEESN

-704 CGKLKEFIVS
+704 CGKLKEFIVKDS
-714 DDNPYFKAIDGVL
+714 NPNFKAIDGVL
-727 FSKDGTKLIRYPM
+727 FNQDGTKLIRYPM
-740 GKDAAT
+740 GKDAAE

-752 TEVIAEAAFMLPAGI
+752 TEVIAEAAFMLPAG
-767 NSTSKLTKVT
+767 NNAASSLTKVT
-777 FPKTLKKIEDGAFRQ
+777 FPASLKKIESGAFRQ

-815 LTTVTTADGLTAIP
+815 LTTVTTADGLTKIP

-834 GCENLKNVTL
+834 GCENLEKVTL
-844 GASIKTIGKSAFE
+844 GASVKTIGKSAFE
-857 RCGFTGIN
+857 RCGFASID
-865 LTNVTEI
+865 LKNVTEI

-886 VPAATKTGT
+886 VPETTKTGT
-895 GAFMNCPALTKA
+895 GAFMNCPKLTTA

-922 TSLTDLSAP
+922 TGLTELNAP
-931 NVTEIGECALAYCVE
+931 NVTDIGECALAYCVE

-956 AIGNGAF
+956 TIGHGAF

-996 FPNDIAV
+996 FPDSIGV
-1003 KVLPEGTF
+1003 KILPEGTF
-1011 YECVNLKNVD
+1011 YECVHLKKVD
-1021 LGNSIS
+1021 LGKAIGG
-1027 MTEGLVFYCAG
+1027 TEGLAFYCAG
-1038 WYNQGQTLNVYS
+1038 WYNGLGVDVDT
-1050 DLSENLFFRNEFEA
+1050 DLAKDVFLRNEFEA
-1064 CFIDLGNQQTANES
+1064 CFLDLSNQQTLTETTDKD
-1078 AASGDDVTYIW
+1078 GVTYIW
-1089 TRTAAVDGVK
+1089 VK
-1099 TYYFRARGGAGGCGG
+1099 TEYDENKVPTFHFKVRGLSGGGCGG
-1114 GCSGGGEVGEDGL
+1114 GCSGGVQTDDDGFAT
-1127 SVNEYSMQPS
+1127 YTMTPS
-1137 VNVTYHWGDD
+1137 VTVNYNWGENS
-1147 DSTENLPELL
+1147 STENLPTLF
-1157 TIYEQNGKNAT
+1157 TVYEQNGANAEVKKVRGYSMVELRGL
-1168 AEKVGGFNM
+1168 AESHKEPETVRRAM
-1177 VDLKDIAATHAGT
+1177 RV
-1190 ATQSLARNIALFS
+1190 ALF
-1203 RAAAKVTT
+1203 ANNELNDDHYQVTR
-1211 GTVGYQFMGMRGPS
+1211 GVAGYQFMGMRGWS

-1230 EWVTLEELGVEL
+1230 EYVTLEDLGIELGA
-1242 DEGDELLVTST
+1242 GDVLKVTAT
-1253 DGASYSISYEDLMAN
+1253 DGASYPISYEDLEAN
-1268 NQFFPNSYSNGTKT
+1268 NKFFPKSKSTSKDDGAKT
-1282 EDGAVTVPAI
+1282 EDGAVIVPAI
-1292 LALTWNSAT
+1292 LALTWNTST
-1301 IDGTAKTDGEVLKD
+1301 IASVNKDGSMTDGAVLDEIAKTS
-1315 VAATAYRS
+1315 YRS
-1323 TNFRFAHGLSFEA
+1323 TNFRFAHGLSYEA
-1336 YQGLQDCEGGMVE
+1336 YTSLKDCDGMTPSDAE
-1349 DDVCSGYRLLQ
+1349 VCSGYRLLQ

-1380 GGSGKKAD
+1380 GSTGKKAD

-1451 PSAGMVLVIVNDD
+1451 PSAGMVLVIVHDD
-1464 GSEEI
+1464 GTEEI

-1483 AEGTLKL
+1483 AEGTLGL

-1508 DDVTFAAAR
+1508 DNVTFVAAR

-1538 VSTVLARLAGEDT
+1538 VNTVLARLAGEDT